1 MKKATEVIPGNNY
14 NNEESFKGNNIYLN
28 NGRYNPNT
36 QSYNNNQ
43 NNIRNFNGNNNME
56 FNNGNNNYNYN
67 NNFNGQNFGEGNFY
81 NQKGVLKT
89 NGQRIV
95 N

>member
-1 MKKATEVIPGNNY
+1 
-14 NNEESFKGNNIYLN
+14 
-28 NGRYNPNT
+28 
-36 QSYNNNQ
+36 
-43 NNIRNFNGNNNME
+43 ME

-81 NQKGVLKT
+81 NQKEVLKT